1 MLAPLQQQVT
11 TFWQKQS
18 NPQRITMVALGLA
31 LVILVPVLL
40 IWANQP
46 TYSVAYSGLSEQD
59 AAAITEKMSA
69 ANIPYQI
76 KTSGTIMV
84 PSDKVYEARLQ
95 MAREGYPKESAV
107 GYELFDGNTLGM
119 TEFTQ
124 KINYQRALE
133 GELERT
139 IASIESVDNVSVHI
153 VQPEKSLLTS
163 DQSPTTASVT
173 IEENGGMALT
183 ASQVKAITNL
193 VANSVEGLAADK
205 VVIVDTE
212 GRMLSG
218 GGLEGGLDGITS
230 ISDSQRAIE
239 LNAAAEIK
247 HKVETML
254 ADVLGPD
261 KAAVQAS
268 VDMDWDQVEI
278 TSSTFDPTPAAVR
291 SSQIVTENYSSDGTT
306 IGGVPGAETNLPEPG
321 ELVNGG
327 EGSSTY
333 SRSEETINYE
343 ISQVNQTEVVA
354 PGQIEKI
361 TLSVMVDGI
370 TDDAVLASL
379 TSAVAAA
386 AGIDQER
393 GDQLVVAPMTFDR
406 TYLEE
411 QNLAAEQQSQTEM
424 YIQIGIGVA
433 AVLLLILMIWFISRM
448 IKNVRMASGEEWKPI
463 LKPVGEMALEG
474 AGLGGYGAYPQ
485 MSAGYGGSA
494 RVEAPPS
501 LDNIPMPEEDE
512 VVFEPAAKPSTRPE
526 DDQRQQAI
534 STLTEQNPA
543 AVAEIIQIWL
553 SEDERNG

>member
-18 NPQRITMVALGLA
+18 NPQRITIVALALA
-31 LVILVPVLL
+31 LVILVPVLI
-40 IWANQP
+40 IWANRP

-59 AAAITEKMSA
+59 AAAITEKMDA
-69 ANIPYQI
+69 ANITYQL
-76 KTSGTIMV
+76 KSSGTILV
-84 PSDKVYEARLQ
+84 PSDQVYEVRLQ

-139 IASIESVDNVSVHI
+139 IGSIEAIENVSVHI

-163 DQSPTTASVT
+163 DQNPTTASVT
-173 IEENGGMALT
+173 IEENGMALT
-183 ASQVKAITNL
+183 ASHVKAITNL
-193 VANSVEGLAADK
+193 VANSVEGLSPDN

-212 GRMLSG
+212 GRLLSG
-218 GGLEGGLDGITS
+218 GSMDGDLEAITS

-239 LNAAAEIK
+239 LSAAAEIK
-247 HKVETML
+247 RKVENML
-254 ADVLGPD
+254 TDVLGPD
-261 KAAVQAS
+261 KATVQAS

-278 TSSTFDPTPAAVR
+278 TSSTYDPTPAAVR
-291 SSQIVTENYSSDGTT
+291 SSQVITENYSSDGTD
-306 IGGVPGAETNLPEPG
+306 IGGVPGAETNLPEAG
-321 ELVNGG
+321 ELINGG
-327 EGSSTY
+327 EGATSY

-370 TDDAVLASL
+370 TDETVLASL

-386 AGIDQER
+386 AGIDEAR

-406 TYLEE
+406 SYMEE
-411 QNLAAEQQSQTEM
+411 QTAVAAEQEQTQM
-424 YIQIGIGVA
+424 YIQIGIA
-433 AVLLLILMIWFISRM
+433 AGAVILLILMIWFIARM
-448 IKNVRMASGEEWKPI
+448 IRNVRMASGEDWKPV

-474 AGLGGYGAYPQ
+474 AGLGSLAQMQAAYGDA
-485 MSAGYGGSA
+485 SA
-494 RVEAPPS
+494 RIAAPPD
-501 LDNIPMPEEDE
+501 LDGIPMPDDEEVVLDIRSTKQPVSSKEDE
-512 VVFEPAAKPSTRPE
+512 
-526 DDQRQQAI
+526 QRQQAI
-534 STLTEQNPA
+534 TQLTEQNPA

>member
-18 NPQRITMVALGLA
+18 NPQRITMVALGLS
-31 LVILVPVLL
+31 LLILVPVLL
-40 IWANQP
+40 IWANKP

-59 AAAITEKMSA
+59 AAEITQSMDA
-69 ANIPYQI
+69 ANIPYQL
-76 KTSGTIMV
+76 KGSGTIMV
-84 PSDKVYEARLQ
+84 PSDQVYEVRLQ
-95 MAREGYPKESAV
+95 MAREGYPKDSAV
-107 GYELFDGNTLGM
+107 GYELFDGNTMGM

-139 IASIESVDNVSVHI
+139 IASIEAVENVSVHI

-163 DQSPTTASVT
+163 EQNPTTASVT

-183 ASQVKAITNL
+183 ASHVKAITNL
-193 VANSVEGLAADK
+193 VANSVEGLSPEN

-218 GGLEGGLDGITS
+218 GTMNGDLEAVTTL
-230 ISDSQRAIE
+230 SDSQRAIE
-239 LNAAAEIK
+239 LQAAAEIK
-247 HKVETML
+247 LKVENML
-254 ADVLGPD
+254 EQVLGPD

-278 TSSTFDPTPAAVR
+278 ASSTYEPNPEAVR
-291 SSQIVTENYSSDGTT
+291 SSQVITENYVTDGTT
-306 IGGVPGAETNLPEPG
+306 VGGVPGAETNIPEVG
-321 ELVNGG
+321 TLIEGG
-327 EGSSTY
+327 EGSTTY
-333 SRSEETINYE
+333 TRQEETYNYE
-343 ISQVNQTEVVA
+343 ITQVNQTEVVA

-370 TDDAVLASL
+370 TDETVLASL

-393 GDQLVVAPMTFDR
+393 GDQLVVAPMAFDR
-406 TYLEE
+406 SYMEE
-411 QNLAAEQQSQTEM
+411 QTSVAEQEAQTQM
-424 YIQIGIGVA
+424 FIQIGIAVG
-433 AVLLLILMIWFISRM
+433 AVLLLVLMIWFVARLIR
-448 IKNVRMASGEEWKPI
+448 NVRMASGQEWTPV
-463 LKPVGEMALEG
+463 LRPVGEMALEG
-474 AGLGGYGAYPQ
+474 AGIGSYPQ
-485 MSAGYGGSA
+485 MQAAYGQST
-494 RVEAPPS
+494 RVEAPPN
-501 LDNIPMPEEDE
+501 LDNIPMPEEE
-512 VVFEPAAKPSTRPE
+512 VVLEMPTQKASANTSKE
-526 DDQRQQAI
+526 DEQRQHAI
-534 STLTEQNPA
+534 SQLTEQNPA